1 MEVRVKGKAVCTK
14 CNSVTLYFDNGA
26 INSMARS
33 TYNKLPKQYH
43 SFKFQ
48 WKMMKFVYS
57 LITIGLTTKP
67 SISWFY
73 KYKIFEI
80 AFKNAVIHSLFRI
93 YYL

>member
-1 MEVRVKGKAVCTK
+1 MKNLTIKNNLVSSCIYQLVLVSLFTIKNDNMKVSVKGKAVCTK

-48 WKMMKFVYS
+48 
-57 LITIGLTTKP
+57 
-67 SISWFY
+67 
-73 KYKIFEI
+73 
-80 AFKNAVIHSLFRI
+80 
-93 YYL
+93 